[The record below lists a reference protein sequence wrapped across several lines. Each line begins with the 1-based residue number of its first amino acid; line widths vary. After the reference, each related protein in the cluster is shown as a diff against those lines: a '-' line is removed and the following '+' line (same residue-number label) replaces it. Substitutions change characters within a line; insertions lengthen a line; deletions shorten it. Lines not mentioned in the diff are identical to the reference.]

1 MSKDR
6 IYTILSRK
14 LTGEATPAELSE
26 LDDLIKS
33 YPDSHL
39 PAQIVEEF
47 WEAPSEQ
54 DADFLEATYYL
65 HLQRLKQKEREV
77 NHPTG
82 DETILPSEKKSH
94 KKLIKQLVWL
104 ASLIACITL
113 IGVFFYFNNK
123 NTKSLAA
130 VQNNATNK
138 SEVSTKNGS
147 RTKIQLPDGT
157 MVWLN
162 GNSKLAYDN
171 IHFGEGI
178 REVTLIGE
186 GYFDVVKNKEKPFII
201 HTAKMDIKVVGTS
214 FNVKCYPD
222 EKNTE
227 TSLIRGSIE
236 VTLKNRKEKIM
247 LAPSE
252 KLVIS
257 NDDPANVHKLENDNK
272 QPRKAIASKPFI
284 TLQHLTIM
292 GDDSVVVETAWVQNR
307 LVFSSETFEDVAQK
321 MEKWYGMHI
330 SFTNKKIRTE
340 KLTGSFEKETVNEAL
355 SALQLTTHFKYK
367 INNDTIIISN

>member
-39 PAQIVEEF
+39 PAQIIEEF
-47 WEAPSEQ
+47 WQAPSEQ

-65 HLQRLKQKEREV
+65 HLKRLKQKEGHV
-77 NHPTG
+77 TYPAG
-82 DETILPSEKKSH
+82 DEAIPPTEIKSN
-94 KKLIKQLVWL
+94 KKLVKQLGWL
-104 ASLIACITL
+104 VSLVACITL
-113 IGVFFYFNNK
+113 AGGFFYFNTK

-171 IHFGEGI
+171 RHFGESI

-201 HTAKMDIKVVGTS
+201 HTAKMDIKVVGTV

-257 NDDPANVHKLENDNK
+257 NDDPAMVNKLEHDNN

-292 GDDSVVVETAWVQNR
+292 GEDSVVVETAWVQNR

-355 SALQLTTHFKYK
+355 GALQLTTHFKYK
-367 INNDTIIISN
+367 ISNDSIIISN

>member
-14 LTGEATPAELSE
+14 LTGDVTPAELAE

-39 PAQIVEEF
+39 PVQIIEEF
-47 WEAPSEQ
+47 WQAPSEQ

-65 HLQRLKQKEREV
+65 HLKRLKQKEREV
-77 NHPTG
+77 NNLIDDEAALPT
-82 DETILPSEKKSH
+82 EKKGN
-94 KKLIKQLVWL
+94 KKLVKQLVWL
-104 ASLIACITL
+104 VSLTACVTL
-113 IGVFFYFNNK
+113 VGVFFYFNNK
-123 NTKSLAA
+123 NIKSLAA
-130 VQNNATNK
+130 VQDSATNK

-162 GNSKLAYDN
+162 GNSKLVYDN
-171 IHFGEGI
+171 RHFGEGI

-201 HTAKMDIKVVGTS
+201 HTAKMDIKVVGTA

-257 NDDPANVHKLENDNK
+257 NDDPAIVNKPEKDNK
-272 QPRKAIASKPFI
+272 QPGKATASKPFI

-307 LVFSSETFEDVAQK
+307 LVFSSDTFEDVAQK